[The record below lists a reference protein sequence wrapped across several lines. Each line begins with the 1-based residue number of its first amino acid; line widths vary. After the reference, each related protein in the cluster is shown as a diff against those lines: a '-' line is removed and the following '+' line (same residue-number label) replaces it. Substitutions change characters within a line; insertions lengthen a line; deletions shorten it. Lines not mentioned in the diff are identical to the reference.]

1 MSGSATTTA
10 REQTRQDGARA
21 DKAQRRR
28 DELADAALETL
39 ARLGYA
45 RTSLREIAHQSDLSH
60 GVVHY
65 YFADKHELIAYCV
78 GRYKRT
84 CVRRHDELAASAATC
99 AELRDG
105 MAAECR
111 RTMVEE
117 GEMHRLWYDLR
128 TQSMYEPAL
137 RDVVRG
143 VETELVEM
151 MGHMTQRYADLA
163 GVPAPS
169 PLMVYTGFDGLF
181 EHCLVAHY
189 LGDETAADTLERG
202 LRTLFDQI
210 APAS

>member
-1 MSGSATTTA
+1 MSAATTTA
-10 REQTRQDGARA
+10 AEEARQGGARA

-84 CVRRHDELAASAATC
+84 CVRRYDELVASAATC
-99 AELRDG
+99 AEVRDG

-111 RTMVEE
+111 RTMAEE
-117 GEMHRLWYDLR
+117 CTMHRLWYDLR
-128 TQSMYEPAL
+128 AQSMYEPSL
-137 RDVVRG
+137 REVVHG
-143 VETELVEM
+143 VEDELLEM
-151 MGHMTQRYADLA
+151 MRHVTQRYADLA
-163 GVPAPS
+163 GVPAPP
-169 PLMVYTGFDGLF
+169 PLLVYAAFDGLF

-189 LGDETAADTLERG
+189 LGDETAAETLEQG
-202 LRTLFDQI
+202 LRALFDQV